1 MSPASLLLICREG
14 YEAALAQEAAT
25 RLGGGMRPQARA
37 GHVLVPGMEAVPQG
51 PASPF
56 IFEHQRLPQAALV
69 AAGAPHTPGLPA
81 TAAAAAADA
90 MQALPPG
97 APWVLHAMA
106 APDAPAK
113 LLPPLQAALRE
124 ALPTALAAREQA
136 ADAAPADAW
145 VLQWLLTRQGIW
157 QALCPLARL
166 SSPWPGGAHHAR
178 RDDAA
183 PSRSTLKLEEALALM
198 DDPPRPRARA
208 IDLGAAPGGWS
219 YALLK
224 RGCRVLA
231 VDNGPL
237 TIAGLDELPGELEH
251 LRADGMAFKPPT
263 AWLPADWWVSDM
275 LVPPGKALGL
285 LRRWLGQGWCRRF
298 VVNFKLPQA
307 NPLPALAPVQDY
319 LASLP
324 GARWHLRHLYHDRQ
338 EVTLFGWL
346 DLRRNAAQPAAAG
359 RKAAHPRREHHPP
372 GKRPSAKAGRPAPR
386 PSRRGRG
393 KGNRPQGG
401 RP

>member
-1 MSPASLLLICREG
+1 
-14 YEAALAQEAAT
+14 
-25 RLGGGMRPQARA
+25 
-37 GHVLVPGMEAVPQG
+37 
-51 PASPF
+51 
-56 IFEHQRLPQAALV
+56 
-69 AAGAPHTPGLPA
+69 
-81 TAAAAAADA
+81 
-90 MQALPPG
+90 
-97 APWVLHAMA
+97 MA

-113 LLPPLQAALRE
+113 LLPPLESALDDALCAAL
-124 ALPTALAAREQA
+124 TARRQP
-136 ADAAPADAW
+136 ADTAPAEAW
-145 VLQWLLTRQGIW
+145 VLQWLLTREGIW
-157 QALCPLARL
+157 QALCPRDRL

-237 TIAGLDELPGELEH
+237 TIEHLDELPGELTH
-251 LRADGMAFKPPT
+251 LRADGMTFKPPA

-319 LASLP
+319 LASLA
-324 GARWHLRHLYHDRQ
+324 GVRWHLRHLYHDRQ

-346 DLRRNAAQPAAAG
+346 DARQTAAQPGAERHAPG
-359 RKAAHPRREHHPP
+359 RKPAGDRVP
-372 GKRPSAKAGRPAPR
+372 GQRPAAKAGRPAPR

-393 KGNRPQGG
+393 RGTRRPGG